1 MNENCVICLAIKL
14 SSGIIFYV
22 QINKI
27 RIKWTTTSFCFT
39 TSCSIPPIKDM
50 VVLETQHCKRWSAAC
65 VQAKEATERR
75 SWNNISIISIIY
87 RPITYLRVISREQSL
102 WSILL
107 SRGKE
112 RQMKIER
119 KEESTWTGVGVTRV
133 CIGQVPVEDTVSSFR
148 PRECRYWSL
157 KICDE

>member
-102 WSILL
+102 WSSLL
-107 SRGKE
+107 SRGEGATDEDREKGRVE
-112 RQMKIER
+112 MNRGRGHAGSHGTSACGRHSFII
-119 KEESTWTGVGVTRV
+119 STKK
-133 CIGQVPVEDTVSSFR
+133 
-148 PRECRYWSL
+148 L
-157 KICDE
+157 